1 MFSHMTLWHWLVIA
15 IGGSFGATARFATV
29 TWINSQHNSVFHWG
43 TFLVNA
49 LGSFIMG
56 LAFVLFTIKY
66 PQVSGTWRS
75 FVMVGLLGAFTTF
88 SSFALESL
96 LLIQEHQYT
105 IALTYMVASAV
116 VCLITVTLGYTMGK
130 FIFLTH

>member
-1 MFSHMTLWHWLVIA
+1 MFSHMTLWHWAVIGL
-15 IGGSFGATARFATV
+15 GGSLGAMARFASV
-29 TWINSQHNSVFHWG
+29 TWFNSLHQSSFPLG

-66 PQVSGTWRS
+66 PMVAGTWRS

-96 LLIQEHQYT
+96 TLIQQHE
-105 IALTYMVASAV
+105 LTVAISYMVLSV
-116 VCLITVTLGYTMGK
+116 LVCLATVTLGYVVGK
-130 FIFLTH
+130 HFF